1 MMNRLEDLLRQHK
14 RLTTSELV
22 RLSSDLTRDQFAS
35 QFSALIREAK
45 IHIVDAQ
52 YQRAP
57 FQHIW
62 ELTDGA
68 GARSSSAAT
77 TG

>member
-1 MMNRLEDLLRQHK
+1 MTNLLEELLRQHQ
-14 RLTTSELV
+14 RLTTYELV
-22 RLSSDLTRDQFAS
+22 RLSTDLTRDQFAF

-52 YQRAP
+52 YQCAP